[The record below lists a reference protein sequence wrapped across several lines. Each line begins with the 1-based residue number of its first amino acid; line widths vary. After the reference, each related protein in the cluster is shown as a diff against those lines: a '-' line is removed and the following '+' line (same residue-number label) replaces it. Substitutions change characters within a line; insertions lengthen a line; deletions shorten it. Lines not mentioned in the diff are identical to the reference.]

1 MISQNTAYI
10 VLELISIS
18 MGKKKSEKKK
28 IETLFNAYC
37 STGCIYKNVIDF

>member
-28 IETLFNAYC
+28 DWNFI
-37 STGCIYKNVIDF
+37 

>member
-18 MGKKKSEKKK
+18 MEKKRVKKKDWNF
-28 IETLFNAYC
+28 I
-37 STGCIYKNVIDF
+37 